1 MVLSHLSNI
10 LIINGIFKSQW
21 IWHFLVQIGEYIVMD
36 NMFLVQYEPLTTMTR
51 RVLSLGFEPKPT
63 QEMIE
68 KFYDEVN
75 ASDFYHNS
83 IVLVVKAKSM
93 EEVREQV
100 IGTFNV
106 LYGK

>member
-1 MVLSHLSNI
+1 M
-10 LIINGIFKSQW
+10 
-21 IWHFLVQIGEYIVMD
+21 QIEEYIVMD

-51 RVLSLGFEPKPT
+51 RVLSLGFEPKST

-100 IGTFNV
+100 IGTFNA
-106 LYGK
+106 LYCK

>member
-1 MVLSHLSNI
+1 
-10 LIINGIFKSQW
+10 
-21 IWHFLVQIGEYIVMD
+21 MD
-36 NMFLVQYEPLTTMTR
+36 NMFLVQYEPLTTMVR

-75 ASDFYHNS
+75 TSDFYHNS

-93 EEVREQV
+93 DEVREQV
-100 IGTFNV
+100 VGTFNV

>member
-1 MVLSHLSNI
+1 M
-10 LIINGIFKSQW
+10 
-21 IWHFLVQIGEYIVMD
+21 QIVEYIVMD

-68 KFYDEVN
+68 KFYNEVN

-100 IGTFNV
+100 IGTFNA
-106 LYGK
+106 LYCK

>member
-1 MVLSHLSNI
+1 MSNCG
-10 LIINGIFKSQW
+10 NNDCQW
-21 IWHFLVQIGEYIVMD
+21 HKYCESGLMWHDEDITECRHWIK
-36 NMFLVQYEPLTTMTR
+36 
-51 RVLSLGFEPKPT
+51 PKPT

-83 IVLVVKAKSM
+83 IVLVVKAKNM
-93 EEVREQV
+93 DEVREQV
-100 IGTFNV
+100 IGTFNI

>member
-1 MVLSHLSNI
+1 M
-10 LIINGIFKSQW
+10 
-21 IWHFLVQIGEYIVMD
+21 VQIGEYIVMD
-36 NMFLVQYEPLTTMTR
+36 NMFLVQYELITTMTR
-51 RVLSLGFEPKPT
+51 RILSLGFEPKPT

>member
-1 MVLSHLSNI
+1 
-10 LIINGIFKSQW
+10 
-21 IWHFLVQIGEYIVMD
+21 
-36 NMFLVQYEPLTTMTR
+36 MTR
-51 RVLSLGFEPKPT
+51 RILSLGFEPKPT

-100 IGTFNV
+100 IGTFNA
-106 LYGK
+106 LYCK

>member
-1 MVLSHLSNI
+1 MVFFKANESDISWYRLENI
-10 LIINGIFKSQW
+10 II
-21 IWHFLVQIGEYIVMD
+21 D
-36 NMFLVQYEPLTTMTR
+36 NMFLVQYEPLTTMVG

-83 IVLVVKAKSM
+83 IVLVVKAKNM
-93 EEVREQV
+93 DEVREQV
-100 IGTFNV
+100 IGTFNI

>member
-1 MVLSHLSNI
+1 
-10 LIINGIFKSQW
+10 
-21 IWHFLVQIGEYIVMD
+21 MD
-36 NMFLVQYEPLTTMTR
+36 NMFLVQYEPITTMVR
-51 RVLSLGFEPKPT
+51 RILSLCVDPKPT

-75 ASDFYHNS
+75 VSDLYHNS

-93 EEVREQV
+93 GEVRAQV
-100 IGTFNV
+100 IGTFNA

>member
-1 MVLSHLSNI
+1 M
-10 LIINGIFKSQW
+10 
-21 IWHFLVQIGEYIVMD
+21 VQIGEYIVMD
-36 NMFLVQYEPLTTMTR
+36 NMFLVQYEPITTMTR
-51 RVLSLGFEPKPT
+51 RILSLCFEPKPT

-75 ASDFYHNS
+75 VSDFYHNS

-100 IGTFNV
+100 IETFNV
-106 LYGK
+106 LYKSNGE

>member
-1 MVLSHLSNI
+1 
-10 LIINGIFKSQW
+10 
-21 IWHFLVQIGEYIVMD
+21 MD
-36 NMFLVQYEPLTTMTR
+36 NMFLVQYEPLTTMVG

-93 EEVREQV
+93 DEVREQV
-100 IGTFNV
+100 IDTFDV

>member
-1 MVLSHLSNI
+1 
-10 LIINGIFKSQW
+10 
-21 IWHFLVQIGEYIVMD
+21 MD
-36 NMFLVQYEPLTTMTR
+36 NMFLVQYEPLTTMVG
-51 RVLSLGFEPKPT
+51 RVLSLGFEPKPA

-75 ASDFYHNS
+75 AFDFYHNS
-83 IVLVVKAKSM
+83 IVLVVKAKSI

>member
-1 MVLSHLSNI
+1 M
-10 LIINGIFKSQW
+10 
-21 IWHFLVQIGEYIVMD
+21 VQIGEYIVMD
-36 NMFLVQYEPLTTMTR
+36 NMFLVQYELITTMTR
-51 RVLSLGFEPKPT
+51 RIISLGFEPKPT

>member
-1 MVLSHLSNI
+1 
-10 LIINGIFKSQW
+10 
-21 IWHFLVQIGEYIVMD
+21 MD
-36 NMFLVQYEPLTTMTR
+36 NMFLVQYEPITTMIR
-51 RVLSLGFEPKPT
+51 RILSLGFEPKPT

-83 IVLVVKAKSM
+83 IVLIVKAKSID
-93 EEVREQV
+93 EVREQV

>member
-1 MVLSHLSNI
+1 M
-10 LIINGIFKSQW
+10 
-21 IWHFLVQIGEYIVMD
+21 VQIGEYIVMD
-36 NMFLVQYEPLTTMTR
+36 NMFLVQYEPITTMTR
-51 RVLSLGFEPKPT
+51 KILSLGFEPKPT

>member
-1 MVLSHLSNI
+1 M
-10 LIINGIFKSQW
+10 
-21 IWHFLVQIGEYIVMD
+21 QIEEYIVMD

-100 IGTFNV
+100 IGTFNA
-106 LYGK
+106 LYCK

>member
-1 MVLSHLSNI
+1 MI
-10 LIINGIFKSQW
+10 
-21 IWHFLVQIGEYIVMD
+21 QIGEYIVMD
-36 NMFLVQYEPLTTMTR
+36 NMFLVQYEPLTTR
-51 RVLSLGFEPKPT
+51 IGRVLSLAFEPKPT

-68 KFYDEVN
+68 NFYDEVN

>member
-1 MVLSHLSNI
+1 
-10 LIINGIFKSQW
+10 
-21 IWHFLVQIGEYIVMD
+21 MD
-36 NMFLVQYEPLTTMTR
+36 NVFLVQYEPLTTVVR
-51 RVLSLGFEPKPT
+51 RILSLVFEPKPT

-75 ASDFYHNS
+75 TSDFYHNS

-93 EEVREQV
+93 DEVREQV
-100 IGTFNV
+100 IGTFNA

>member
-1 MVLSHLSNI
+1 M
-10 LIINGIFKSQW
+10 
-21 IWHFLVQIGEYIVMD
+21 VMD
-36 NMFLVQYEPLTTMTR
+36 NMFLEQYEPLTTMVG

-93 EEVREQV
+93 DEVREQV
-100 IGTFNV
+100 IETFNV
-106 LYGK
+106 LYKSNGEYYYGI

>member
-1 MVLSHLSNI
+1 
-10 LIINGIFKSQW
+10 
-21 IWHFLVQIGEYIVMD
+21 
-36 NMFLVQYEPLTTMTR
+36 
-51 RVLSLGFEPKPT
+51 
-63 QEMIE
+63 MIE

-75 ASDFYHNS
+75 ASYFYHNS

-106 LYGK
+106 LYCK

>member
-1 MVLSHLSNI
+1 
-10 LIINGIFKSQW
+10 
-21 IWHFLVQIGEYIVMD
+21 MD
-36 NMFLVQYEPLTTMTR
+36 NMFLVQYEPLTTMVG

-93 EEVREQV
+93 DEVREQV
-100 IGTFNV
+100 VDTFNV

>member
-1 MVLSHLSNI
+1 MVIVFTISYCN
-10 LIINGIFKSQW
+10 FARKQ
-21 IWHFLVQIGEYIVMD
+21 HFLVQIGEYIVMD
-36 NMFLVQYEPLTTMTR
+36 NMFLVQYEPITTMTR
-51 RVLSLGFEPKPT
+51 RILSLGFEPKPT

-83 IVLVVKAKSM
+83 IVLVVKAKNM
-93 EEVREQV
+93 DEVREQV
-100 IGTFNV
+100 IGTFNI

>member
-1 MVLSHLSNI
+1 M
-10 LIINGIFKSQW
+10 
-21 IWHFLVQIGEYIVMD
+21 VQIGEYIVMD
-36 NMFLVQYEPLTTMTR
+36 NMFLVQYEPLTTIVG
-51 RVLSLGFEPKPT
+51 RVLSLGFEQKPT

-83 IVLVVKAKSM
+83 IVLVVKAKSI
-93 EEVREQV
+93 EEVREQI
-100 IGTFNV
+100 IGTFDV

>member
-1 MVLSHLSNI
+1 
-10 LIINGIFKSQW
+10 
-21 IWHFLVQIGEYIVMD
+21 MD
-36 NMFLVQYEPLTTMTR
+36 NMFLVQYEPLTTMVGR
-51 RVLSLGFEPKPT
+51 ILSLGFEPKPT

-83 IVLVVKAKSM
+83 IVLVVEAKSM
-93 EEVREQV
+93 DEVREQV
-100 IGTFNV
+100 IGTFDV

>member
-1 MVLSHLSNI
+1 
-10 LIINGIFKSQW
+10 
-21 IWHFLVQIGEYIVMD
+21 MD
-36 NMFLVQYEPLTTMTR
+36 NMFLVQYEPITTMTKR
-51 RVLSLGFEPKPT
+51 ILSLGFEPKPT

-93 EEVREQV
+93 DEVREQV

-106 LYGK
+106 LYGR

>member
-1 MVLSHLSNI
+1 
-10 LIINGIFKSQW
+10 
-21 IWHFLVQIGEYIVMD
+21 MD

-51 RVLSLGFEPKPT
+51 RILSLGFEPKPT

-83 IVLVVKAKSM
+83 IVIVVKAKTM
-93 EEVREQV
+93 DEVREQV

>member
-1 MVLSHLSNI
+1 M
-10 LIINGIFKSQW
+10 
-21 IWHFLVQIGEYIVMD
+21 QIGEYIVMD
-36 NMFLVQYEPLTTMTR
+36 NMFLVQYEPLTTMTG
-51 RVLSLGFEPKPT
+51 RVLSLDFEPKPA

-93 EEVREQV
+93 KEVREQV
-100 IGTFNV
+100 IGNFNA
-106 LYGK
+106 LYCK

>member
-1 MVLSHLSNI
+1 M
-10 LIINGIFKSQW
+10 
-21 IWHFLVQIGEYIVMD
+21 VMD
-36 NMFLVQYEPLTTMTR
+36 NMFLVQYEPLTTMVG

-93 EEVREQV
+93 DEVREQV
-100 IGTFNV
+100 IGTFDV
-106 LYGK
+106 LYRK

>member
-1 MVLSHLSNI
+1 
-10 LIINGIFKSQW
+10 
-21 IWHFLVQIGEYIVMD
+21 MD

-51 RVLSLGFEPKPT
+51 RILSLGFEPKPT

-75 ASDFYHNS
+75 TSDFYHNS
-83 IVLVVKAKSM
+83 IVIVVKAKSM
-93 EEVREQV
+93 DEVREQV